1 MKTMTPATSRRTLI
15 AILVIAALAIAFWAL
30 LLSPKRSEMTALGK
44 ESEELQTALA
54 TAQGE
59 VAAGETARHDFADN
73 YQQLVVLGKAV
84 PASDESASLLV
95 QLNGVANRSKVHFES
110 LQQGTPGESAAP
122 AEAEPEPAPETA
134 PAVGESAPTPE
145 GEAAAPAAVPPSEA
159 AASLSPLGSSVGPAG
174 LDILPYNLNFK
185 GSFFHVAD
193 FINGID
199 SLIRTSNSNLAVDG
213 RLITLDGFSLT
224 GDSQTGFPKLDANFA
239 VTTYLVPPDEGI
251 VGGASPTEAEGAAS
265 VASSAG
271 VEAGEE
277 LG

>member
-1 MKTMTPATSRRTLI
+1 MKAMTPATSKRTLI
-15 AILVIAALAIAFWAL
+15 AVLVIAALAIAFWTL
-30 LLSPKRSEMTALGK
+30 LLSPKRSEVAALGK
-44 ESEELQTALA
+44 ESEELQSSLA

-59 VAAGETARHDFADN
+59 LAAGETARQAFADN

-95 QLNGVANRSKVHFES
+95 QLNGVANRSKVNFES
-110 LQQGTPGESAAP
+110 LQQGTTGEAAAP
-122 AEAEPEPAPETA
+122 AEAAPEPAPETA
-134 PAVGESAPTPE
+134 PAAGEGTSAPE
-145 GEAAAPAAVPPSEA
+145 GESEASAEVPPSEA

-174 LDILPYNLNFK
+174 LDILPYNLSFK

-199 SLIRTSNSNLAVDG
+199 SLIRTNNSSLAVDG
-213 RLITLDGFSLT
+213 RLITLDGFALT
-224 GDSQTGFPKLDANFA
+224 GDSETGFPMLDANFA
-239 VTTYLVPPDEGI
+239 VTTYLVPSDEGL

-265 VASSAG
+265 VASDAG

>member
-1 MKTMTPATSRRTLI
+1 MKAMTPATSRRTLI

-30 LLSPKRSEMTALGK
+30 LLSPKRSEVAALGK
-44 ESEELQTALA
+44 ESEELQASLA

-59 VAAGETARHDFADN
+59 VAAGEAARHDFADN

-95 QLNGVANRSKVHFES
+95 QLNGVADRSKVDFES
-110 LQQGTPGESAAP
+110 LQLGTAGEVAAP
-122 AEAEPEPAPETA
+122 AEPEPAPETA
-134 PAVGESAPTPE
+134 PAAGEGGTTPE
-145 GEAAAPAAVPPSEA
+145 GEAAAPASIPPSEA
-159 AASLSPLGSSVGPAG
+159 ATSLSPLGSSVGPAG
-174 LDILPYNLNFK
+174 LSILPYNLSFR

-199 SLIRTSNSNLAVDG
+199 SLIRTSNSSLAVDG

-224 GDSQTGFPKLDANFA
+224 GDSETGFPKLNANFA

-251 VGGASPTEAEGAAS
+251 VGGASEAEGEGE